1 MTSNTFIVDDL
12 VELRVMH
19 RVFREAK
26 FCTEADDLE
35 ISDSPIVARMFE
47 RLIKTLVARSV
58 ERDGEVAAKQWERW
72 LAIDESRDEWAAAIR
87 RATLE
92 KQWLTFAST
101 DREDYVKV
109 LLSPFTLSPETIEK
123 FVRAVNQSL
132 ESNPRADPSFD

>member
-1 MTSNTFIVDDL
+1 
-12 VELRVMH
+12 MH

-35 ISDSPIVARMFE
+35 VSDSPIVARMFE

-92 KQWLTFAST
+92 KQWPTFKST
-101 DREDYVKV
+101 DRQDYVEV
-109 LLSPFTLSPETIEK
+109 LLSPFTLSPEIMEK

-132 ESNPRADPSFD
+132 ESNPRADRSFD

>member
-1 MTSNTFIVDDL
+1 MITNSFVVDDI

-47 RLIKTLVARSV
+47 RLIATLLAQEVAL
-58 ERDGEVAAKQWERW
+58 EGEVARQSWMRW

-87 RATLE
+87 RARVE
-92 KQWLTFAST
+92 KQWPTFSNA
-101 DREDYVKV
+101 DRTNYVRV
-109 LLSPFTLSPETIEK
+109 LLSPFTASSETIEK
-123 FVRAVNQSL
+123 FELAVKQSL
-132 ESNPRADPSFD
+132 ESNPRVDPN

>member
-1 MTSNTFIVDDL
+1 MNTNSFVVDDL
-12 VELRVMH
+12 VELRVMQ

-47 RLIKTLVARSV
+47 RLIATLMAQEVAL
-58 ERDGEVAAKQWERW
+58 EGEVARQSWMRW

-87 RATLE
+87 RARVE
-92 KQWLTFAST
+92 KQWLTFSNT
-101 DREDYVKV
+101 DRTDYVRV
-109 LLSPFTLSPETIEK
+109 LLSPFTASPETIEK

-132 ESNPRADPSFD
+132 ESNPRADPN